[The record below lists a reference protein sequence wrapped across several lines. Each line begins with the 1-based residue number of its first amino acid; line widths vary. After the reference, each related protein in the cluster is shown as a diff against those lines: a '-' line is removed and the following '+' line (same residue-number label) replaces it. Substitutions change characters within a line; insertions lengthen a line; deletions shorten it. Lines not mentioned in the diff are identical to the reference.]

1 MVRLKRLKVHQFEHE
16 GTSIM
21 GCLRRPGLLH
31 NRGQEGALGGIGS
44 AGGGGWVQGSG
55 SGLRNVLV
63 TSGVLADPF
72 ICSDQLSSDQ
82 RG

>member
-1 MVRLKRLKVHQFEHE
+1 M
-16 GTSIM
+16 SIM
-21 GCLRRPGLLH
+21 GRLRRPGLLH
-31 NRGQEGALGGIGS
+31 NRGQEGALGAIGS
-44 AGGGGWVQGSG
+44 GGAGGRQGPG
-55 SGLRNVLV
+55 SGLRSVLV